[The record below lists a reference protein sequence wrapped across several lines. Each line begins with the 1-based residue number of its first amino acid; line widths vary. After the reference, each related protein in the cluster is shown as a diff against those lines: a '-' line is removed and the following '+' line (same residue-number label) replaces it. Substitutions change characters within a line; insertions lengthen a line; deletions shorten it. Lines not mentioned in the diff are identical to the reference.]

1 MIRLYSLNA
10 CTNALRIL
18 KQSGLRLS
26 ADVDSPIS
34 VLNKATSQQSVLDSA
49 ITDEQFF
56 QQLPNITTLSQPAHG
71 TGEAAI
77 IGDGAAGTNVLSVD
91 DHEPTLF
98 ELKKMAV
105 GRCAGL
111 LDFARNVVQ
120 PFVQNVIQNNNAA
133 PVEEVKEDWALV
145 PVDTD
150 PALNEPVVQALI
162 NRLENPAGS
171 GYLHER
177 IEARVPDVLDV
188 PETGKASFD
197 RLIGKLLTELGWSVS
212 DAAKHMVE
220 PLVTS
225 PNSDQAPK
233 EVKQNVLF
241 MLLTAYWL
249 DNPWAN
255 SDLNADKWRT
265 QLQRAHYA
273 LCGWLYLYAEA
284 IVTRVKLGNIVF
296 SYDGQEK
303 QVFICQ
309 EAFDDYCA
317 SNGTVEALLGAV
329 YTLDDG
335 DDAAT
340 TKDALLS
347 NQDAFTR
354 AWTRRSTIR
363 RMDADT
369 DWLHRNRES
378 LKIAFAAAIDVLDP
392 GYLNAGDEAQRTPAE
407 VKAAVN
413 GSIDHLF
420 GKHTVDVTE
429 FIIQVSA
436 GEVFGEYDAANLLTA
451 IHHGMVKN
459 VKPEDTANDW
469 IINYV
474 LDWMLQGVLIEA

>member
-18 KQSGLRLS
+18 KQTNLRLS
-26 ADVDSPIS
+26 ADVDSPIA
-34 VLNKATSQQSVLDSA
+34 VLNKATSQQSVLDSS

-56 QQLPNITTLSQPAHG
+56 QELPNITALAQPAQG

-77 IGDGAAGTNVLSVD
+77 IGDGAAGVNVLNVE

-105 GRCAGL
+105 SRCAGL
-111 LDFARNVVQ
+111 LDFSRNVVQ
-120 PFVQNVIQNNNAA
+120 PFVQSVIQNNDAA

-150 PALNEPVVQALI
+150 PSLNEPVVQALI
-162 NRLENPAGS
+162 NRLDNPAGA
-171 GYLHER
+171 GYMHDR
-177 IEARVPDVLDV
+177 IDARVPDVLDQ

-197 RLIGKLLTELGWSVS
+197 RLVGKLLTELGWSVS
-212 DAAKHMVE
+212 DAAKAMIE
-220 PLVTS
+220 PLVVV

-233 EVKQNVLF
+233 EVKKNVLF

-255 SDLNADKWRT
+255 SDLSSDKWRT
-265 QLQRAHYA
+265 QFQRAHYA
-273 LCGWLYLYAEA
+273 LCGWLYLYADA

-296 SYDGQEK
+296 SFDSQDK
-303 QVFICQ
+303 QVYICQ
-309 EAFDDYCA
+309 EAFEDYVGA
-317 SNGTVEALLGAV
+317 GGTVEALLGAV

-335 DDAAT
+335 EDAST
-340 TKDALLS
+340 TKAALLD
-347 NQDAFTR
+347 NQQAFTQ
-354 AWTRRSTIR
+354 AWTRRSSIR
-363 RMDADT
+363 RMTSDN

-378 LKIAFAAAIDVLDP
+378 LKVAFATAIDVLDP

-413 GSIDHLF
+413 TSIDHLF

-429 FIIQVSA
+429 FIIQVSS
-436 GEVFGEYDAANLLTA
+436 GEVFGEYDAANLLMA
-451 IHHGMVKN
+451 IHHGMLKG